1 MAGINRRTGRI
12 LDGFPHVVQ
21 SIDVIFSTR
30 LGERVMRRWF
40 GAIGAAILG
49 RLLVP
54 RTILIFTTAL
64 TVALEL
70 WEPRF
75 KVTRVITDGN
85 TTDKL
90 RLGELS
96 LIIEGEYRPRGHL
109 GDTRSEGVRRVSLGS
124 TKFGY
129 TLAEI

>member
-1 MAGINRRTGRI
+1 MAGIDRRTGRV
-12 LDGFPHVVQ
+12 LDGFAHVVQ
-21 SIDVIFSTR
+21 SIDVIFTTR

-40 GAIGAAILG
+40 GAIGTAILG

-64 TVALEL
+64 TVALDL

-75 KVTRVITDGN
+75 KITRVIADGN

-90 RLGELS
+90 RLGQLS

-109 GDTRSEGVRRVSLGS
+109 GDARSEGVRRVSLGAS
-124 TKFGY
+124 KFGY
-129 TLAEI
+129 TLSEI